1 MTRTVIAIE
10 SDIKGWLDQKAL
22 AEGVPMTEV
31 VRRAL
36 RQMRDQEQSSLDRV
50 LQETSGIWKAGD
62 GLEYQQ
68 AQREEWVR

>member
-10 SDIKGWLDQKAL
+10 HDIKGWLDQKAL

-36 RQMRDQEQSSLDRV
+36 RQMRDQELNSLDRV